1 MCLKCIEYCHYEG
14 ECNTRKWL
22 YLQSVSIP
30 VGQQSWNLNHWLWC
44 YFYRFS
50 WKTGLFWV
58 AKMTLYKSFFFL
70 PVLPWD
76 NTPQLGTTPS
86 SLQSTTI
93 VGTVSGTP
101 GSQEIALL
109 AAVLNW
115 FLRFS
120 LRPSW
125 ICCHCCSPSWSCLKN
140 EQHIRALFPVLV
152 LAEWGPRPCF

>member
-1 MCLKCIEYCHYEG
+1 MRESS
-14 ECNTRKWL
+14 TRKLL

-30 VGQQSWNLNHWLWC
+30 VGQQSWSLNHWLWY
-44 YFYRFS
+44 YFYWFS

-58 AKMTLYKSFFFL
+58 AKMSFFFL
-70 PVLPWD
+70 PVLFWD

-86 SLQSTTI
+86 SLQSTAI

-109 AAVLNW
+109 AAGFNW

-125 ICCHCCSPSWSCLKN
+125 ICCHCHFPSWACLSSK
-140 EQHIRALFPVLV
+140 QQIRALFPVLV
-152 LAEWGPRPCF
+152 LAEWSPRPCI

>member
-1 MCLKCIEYCHYEG
+1 MRESS
-14 ECNTRKWL
+14 TRKL
-22 YLQSVSIP
+22 LDLQSVSIP
-30 VGQQSWNLNHWLWC
+30 VGQQSWSLNHWLWC
-44 YFYRFS
+44 FFYWFS

-58 AKMTLYKSFFFL
+58 AKMSFFFL
-70 PVLPWD
+70 LVLFWD

-93 VGTVSGTP
+93 AGMVSGTP

-109 AAVLNW
+109 AAGLNW

-125 ICCHCCSPSWSCLKN
+125 ICCHCRSPTEPVSSK
-140 EQHIRALFPVLV
+140 QQIRALFPVLV
-152 LAEWGPRPCF
+152 LAELNPRPCF

>member
-1 MCLKCIEYCHYEG
+1 MRESS
-14 ECNTRKWL
+14 TRKLL

-30 VGQQSWNLNHWLWC
+30 VGQQSWSLNHWLWY
-44 YFYRFS
+44 YFYWFS

-58 AKMTLYKSFFFL
+58 AKMSFFFL
-70 PVLPWD
+70 PVLFWD

-109 AAVLNW
+109 AAGFNW

-125 ICCHCCSPSWSCLKN
+125 ICATAIFPA
-140 EQHIRALFPVLV
+140 EPVL
-152 LAEWGPRPCF
+152 AASSRSGPCFLFWSLQNEVPGPVFN